1 MVFVF
6 GLVLIDV
13 TILTIHTILEGA
25 IANFRAGTVVN
36 KEKPMALEGV
46 SLTFFVVHV
55 CIIFLADIMLYFL
68 QIRTWKSKPN
78 ILFTPA
84 Q

>member
-46 SLTFFVVHV
+46 SLTFFWYMHNYIS
-55 CIIFLADIMLYFL
+55 CGNHKLTCYTF
-68 QIRTWKSKPN
+68 SKLGLGNPN
-78 ILFTPA
+78 
-84 Q
+84 

>member
-13 TILTIHTILEGA
+13 IILIIHTALESA
-25 IANFRAGTVVN
+25 IAHFRAGIVVN

-46 SLTFFVVHV
+46 SMINGY
-55 CIIFLADIMLYFL
+55 C
-68 QIRTWKSKPN
+68 K
-78 ILFTPA
+78 
-84 Q
+84 

>member
-13 TILTIHTILEGA
+13 TILIIYTALEGA
-25 IANFRAGTVVN
+25 IAHFRAGIVVN

-46 SLTFFVVHV
+46 SMIF
-55 CIIFLADIMLYFL
+55 CITVTVRALLIIVLSLKTIGLGN
-68 QIRTWKSKPN
+68 SN
-78 ILFTPA
+78 
-84 Q
+84 